1 MASKKEMKK
10 ENALFS
16 QRLVAYLFDVI
27 IVSMV
32 VSFIT
37 FPFYDN
43 TSVEKLS
50 RNNSELVEKYM
61 NKEID
66 TNTYFLES
74 VDISYEVARKNGV
87 VSLVTIFLNVLYFVC
102 FQFKNNGQTIGKKL
116 MHIQVVSNDDKE
128 FTINNMIFRSM
139 IINSVL
145 VDILAFACMLFA
157 NKTVSFFLSGF
168 FGICGCLLILIS
180 LFMVIFSKESRG
192 LHDIIANT
200 KVVKDNSVKELEV
213 CEN

>member
-1 MASKKEMKK
+1 MASKK

-16 QRLVAYLFDVI
+16 QRLAAYLFDVI
-27 IVSMV
+27 IISMV

-50 RNNSELVEKYM
+50 RSNSELVEKYM

-66 TNTYFLES
+66 TNTYFVES
-74 VDISYEVARKNGV
+74 VNLSYELTRKNGV
-87 VSLVTIFLNVLYFVC
+87 ISLVTIFLNVLYFIC
-102 FQFKNNGQTIGKKL
+102 FQFKNSGQTIGKKL
-116 MHIQVVSNDDKE
+116 MHIQVVSNDDSE
-128 FTINNMIFRSM
+128 LTINNMIFRSM
-139 IINSVL
+139 IINTIL
-145 VDILAFACMLFA
+145 VDILTFAFMLFA
-157 NKTVSFFLSGF
+157 SKTVSFILSGV
-168 FGICGCLLILIS
+168 FGICGYLLILIS
-180 LFMVIFSKESRG
+180 LLMVMFSKESRG

-200 KVVKDNSVKELEV
+200 KVVKDNGVKELEV